1 MPLISQ
7 HFVDAVRQEYGQPI
21 SPLACTRAA
30 LILFN
35 DWERGTGVDA
45 IEISFKDWLE
55 RAPAYVASVCEA
67 AVAMDKI
74 GS

>member
-7 HFVDAVRQEYGQPI
+7 NYVDAVRSAYGQAI

-30 LILFN
+30 LILFH
-35 DWERGTGVDA
+35 DWESGTGVDA
-45 IEISFKDWLE
+45 IEISFKDWLD
-55 RAPAYVASVCEA
+55 RAPAYVAAVCAA